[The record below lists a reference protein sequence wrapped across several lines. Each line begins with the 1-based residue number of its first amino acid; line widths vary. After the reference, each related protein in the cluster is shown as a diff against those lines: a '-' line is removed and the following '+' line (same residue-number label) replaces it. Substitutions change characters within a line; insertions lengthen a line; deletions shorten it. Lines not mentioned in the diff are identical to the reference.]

1 MNHAISATLSLEAT
15 LQMKS
20 WGYWA
25 RKTGLR
31 LGYNTSFWQS
41 QVPDEYP
48 EEDAPT
54 SIDED
59 YAEWIAK
66 KLNQLKA
73 MGHHDEIM
81 VVMQLYRGKSS
92 KSVNALAL
100 VLKRPKTKL
109 IGQRDFVLQ
118 TLYGAL
124 TERS

>member
-1 MNHAISATLSLEAT
+1 MNHAISAPSLEQT
-15 LQMKS
+15 LQMKA

-31 LGYNTSFWQS
+31 LGFNSQFWQS

-48 EEDAPT
+48 EGDPPAP
-54 SIDED
+54 IDEE

-81 VVMQLYRGKSS
+81 VILQLYRGKSS
-92 KSVNALAL
+92 KTISTLSTIL
-100 VLKRPKTKL
+100 QRPKTRL

-118 TLYGAL
+118 ALYGAL
-124 TERS
+124 TERN